1 LLRPARSPGGRPVA
15 GSPTPWA
22 RVLLVYGTGVLAA
35 AALGKVAPAVSLLRA
50 DLALSLGAAGWL
62 VSAITAVAALLGTP
76 AGLWVRRRGGRR
88 ALLAGLALL
97 AVTGVAGAGAP
108 GAGWMLAAR
117 VLEGVGF
124 LLVVV
129 AAPTLL
135 VQMAARAD
143 QPAVL
148 ALWGTAIPVGL
159 AASAA
164 AGGALAP
171 LGWRLW
177 LAVPNALAVPAAVA
191 SALVVPADPS
201 PAPPAGLAPPA
212 AGSAPPADA
221 SPVPAGGSAAPAG
234 GPRGQ
239 VDPGARLRLADL
251 RAPALLAGGFCAAV
265 VIGAAVLGMLPAFL
279 EEQRRAGVAAGGTAT
294 ALVALCS
301 VLGSLVAGWL
311 LARGAK
317 LRALAAAGLLMPL
330 ASWPMVAAGGS
341 FGGSVQAA
349 AALMA
354 ANGVVVAGVFAAV
367 PRVAAA
373 PDHLAVVNGL
383 VAQLGSAGTLL
394 GPPLFAWA
402 AGAAGWRVFPPLV
415 AAFTVAG
422 LVLLL
427 LAEPRAADR

>member
-1 LLRPARSPGGRPVA
+1 
-15 GSPTPWA
+15 
-22 RVLLVYGTGVLAA
+22 VLLVYGTGVLAA

-50 DLALSLGAAGWL
+50 DLGLSLEAAGWL
-62 VSAITAVAALLGTP
+62 VSAMTAVAALLGTP

-88 ALLAGLALL
+88 ALLTGLALL

-117 VLEGVGF
+117 VVEGVGF
-124 LLVVV
+124 LLVMV

-135 VQMAARAD
+135 VQMAARTD

-159 AASAA
+159 AVSAA

-177 LAVPNALAVPAAVA
+177 LPVPNALAIPAAVA
-191 SALVVPADPS
+191 SALVVPADGP
-201 PAPPAGLAPPA
+201 PPAGGAR
-212 AGSAPPADA
+212 GW
-221 SPVPAGGSAAPAG
+221 AGGPGPPPGAAPAA
-234 GPRGQ
+234 
-239 VDPGARLRLADL
+239 GARLRLADL
-251 RAPALLAGGFCAAV
+251 RAPALLAGGFCATV
-265 VIGAAVLGMLPAFL
+265 VIAAAVLGMLPAFL

-311 LARGAK
+311 LARGAE
-317 LRALAAAGLLMPL
+317 LRGLAATGLLTPL

-341 FGGSVQAA
+341 LGGSVLAA
-349 AALMA
+349 AGLMA

-367 PRVAAA
+367 PKVAAA
-373 PDHLAVVNGL
+373 PDHLGVVNGL

-402 AGAAGWRVFPPLV
+402 AGAAGWRVLPPLV
-415 AAFTVAG
+415 AAFSVAG

>member
-1 LLRPARSPGGRPVA
+1 
-15 GSPTPWA
+15 
-22 RVLLVYGTGVLAA
+22 VLLVYGTGVLAA

-50 DLALSLGAAGWL
+50 DLGLSLGGAGWL
-62 VSAITAVAALLGTP
+62 ISAITVVPALLGTP

-88 ALLAGLALL
+88 ALLAGLAIL

-108 GAGWMLAAR
+108 GVGWMLAAR
-117 VLEGVGF
+117 VVEGVGF

-135 VQMAARAD
+135 VQMAARKD

-148 ALWGTAIPVGL
+148 ALWGTGIPVGL

-177 LAVPNALAVPAAVA
+177 LTVPSVLAVPAAVA
-191 SALVVPADPS
+191 SALLVPPDS
-201 PAPPAGLAPPA
+201 PPAGAAP
-212 AGSAPPADA
+212 GR
-221 SPVPAGGSAAPAG
+221 PAG
-234 GPRGQ
+234 
-239 VDPGARLRLADL
+239 GARLRLADL

-265 VIGAAVLGMLPAFL
+265 VIGGGVLGMLPAFL
-279 EEQRRAGVAAGGTAT
+279 EEERRAGIAAGGTAT

-301 VLGSLVAGWL
+301 VLGSLLAGWL
-311 LARGAK
+311 LGRGVG
-317 LRALAAAGLLMPL
+317 LRALAATGLLMPL
-330 ASWPMVAAGGS
+330 ASWPVVWAGGS
-341 FGGSVQAA
+341 FGGSVLAA

-383 VAQLGSAGTLL
+383 VAQLGSVGSVL

-402 AGAAGWRVFPPLV
+402 AVAAGWRVLPPLV
-415 AAFTVAG
+415 AAFTVLG
-422 LVLLL
+422 VVLLL
-427 LAEPRAADR
+427 LAEARAAAG

>member
-1 LLRPARSPGGRPVA
+1 M
-15 GSPTPWA
+15 
-22 RVLLVYGTGVLAA
+22 LLVYGTGVLAA
-35 AALGKVAPAVSLLRA
+35 AAFGKVAPAIPLLRA
-50 DLALSLGAAGWL
+50 DLGLSLGRAGWL

-88 ALLAGLALL
+88 ALLAGLAIL
-97 AVTGVAGAGAP
+97 AVTGTAGAAAP
-108 GAGWMLAAR
+108 GLGWMLAAR
-117 VLEGVGF
+117 VAEGAGF

-135 VQMAARAD
+135 VEMAGRKD

-148 ALWGTAIPVGL
+148 ALWGTCIPVGL
-159 AASAA
+159 AAGAA
-164 AGGALAP
+164 AGGVLAP

-177 LAVPNALAVPAAVA
+177 LAVPSVLAIPAAVA
-191 SALVVPADPS
+191 SAILVPSDSPGPVPSGDP
-201 PAPPAGLAPPA
+201 PGRTPPAGTPGPPA
-212 AGSAPPADA
+212 G
-221 SPVPAGGSAAPAG
+221 APAG
-234 GPRGQ
+234 Q
-239 VDPGARLRLADL
+239 PGGGTRLRLADL
-251 RAPALLAGGFCAAV
+251 HVPALLAGGFCAAV

-279 EEQRRAGVAAGGTAT
+279 EEERRAGIAAGGTAT
-294 ALVALCS
+294 ALVALSS

-311 LARGAK
+311 LGRGVG

-330 ASWPMVAAGGS
+330 ASWPVVAAGGS
-341 FGGSVQAA
+341 FGGSVVAA
-349 AALMA
+349 AALLA

-383 VAQLGSAGTLL
+383 VAQLGSTGSLL

-402 AGAAGWRVFPPLV
+402 VGAAGWRVLPPFV
-415 AAFTVAG
+415 VVFTVLG

-427 LAEPRAADR
+427 LAEARADAG

>member
-1 LLRPARSPGGRPVA
+1 
-15 GSPTPWA
+15 
-22 RVLLVYGTGVLAA
+22 VLLVYGTGVLAA
-35 AALGKVAPAVSLLRA
+35 AALGKVAPAVSLLRD
-50 DLALSLGAAGWL
+50 DLGLSLGGAGWL

-88 ALLAGLALL
+88 ALLAGLAVL

-108 GAGWMLAAR
+108 GVGWMLAAR
-117 VLEGVGF
+117 VVEGVGF

-135 VQMAARAD
+135 VQMAVRGD

-148 ALWGTAIPVGL
+148 ALWGTGIPVGL

-177 LAVPNALAVPAAVA
+177 LAVPSVLAVPAAVA
-191 SALVVPADPS
+191 SALFVPPDSPGHPLGVPRTPPADS
-201 PAPPAGLAPPA
+201 VGPPAGAAP
-212 AGSAPPADA
+212 GR
-221 SPVPAGGSAAPAG
+221 PAG
-234 GPRGQ
+234 
-239 VDPGARLRLADL
+239 GARLRLADL

-265 VIGAAVLGMLPAFL
+265 VIGGAVLGMLPAFL
-279 EEQRRAGVAAGGTAT
+279 EEERRAGIAAGGTAT
-294 ALVALCS
+294 AVVALCS

-311 LARGAK
+311 LGRGVG

-330 ASWPMVAAGGS
+330 ASWPVVRAGGS
-341 FGGSVQAA
+341 FGGSVLAA
-349 AALMA
+349 AGLMA

-383 VAQLGSAGTLL
+383 VAQLGSAGSLL

-402 AGAAGWRVFPPLV
+402 AAAAGWRVLPPLV
-415 AAFTVAG
+415 AGFTVIG

-427 LAEPRAADR
+427 LADTRAAAG

>member
-1 LLRPARSPGGRPVA
+1 
-15 GSPTPWA
+15 
-22 RVLLVYGTGVLAA
+22 VLLVYGTGVLAA

-50 DLALSLGAAGWL
+50 DLGLSLGGAGWL
-62 VSAITAVAALLGTP
+62 ISAITVVPALLGTP

-88 ALLAGLALL
+88 ALLAGLAIL

-108 GAGWMLAAR
+108 GVGWMLAAR
-117 VLEGVGF
+117 VVEGVGF

-135 VQMAARAD
+135 VQMAARED

-148 ALWGTAIPVGL
+148 ALWGTGIPVGL

-177 LAVPNALAVPAAVA
+177 LTVPSVLAVPAAVA
-191 SALVVPADPS
+191 SALLVPPDS
-201 PAPPAGLAPPA
+201 PPAGAAP
-212 AGSAPPADA
+212 GR
-221 SPVPAGGSAAPAG
+221 PAG
-234 GPRGQ
+234 
-239 VDPGARLRLADL
+239 GARLRLADL

-265 VIGAAVLGMLPAFL
+265 VIGGAVLGMLPAFL
-279 EEQRRAGVAAGGTAT
+279 EEERRAGVAAGGTAT

-301 VLGSLVAGWL
+301 VLGSLLAGWL
-311 LARGAK
+311 LGRGVG
-317 LRALAAAGLLMPL
+317 LRALAATGLLMPL
-330 ASWPMVAAGGS
+330 ASWPVVWAGGS
-341 FGGSVQAA
+341 FGGSVLAA

-383 VAQLGSAGTLL
+383 VAQLGSVGSVL

-402 AGAAGWRVFPPLV
+402 AVAAGWRVLPPLV
-415 AAFTVAG
+415 AAFTVLG

-427 LAEPRAADR
+427 LAEARAAAG

>member
-1 LLRPARSPGGRPVA
+1 
-15 GSPTPWA
+15 
-22 RVLLVYGTGVLAA
+22 VLLVYGTGVLAA

-50 DLALSLGAAGWL
+50 DLGLSLEAAGWL

-97 AVTGVAGAGAP
+97 AVTGAAGAGAP
-108 GAGWMLAAR
+108 GVGWMLAAR
-117 VLEGVGF
+117 VVEGVGF

-135 VQMAARAD
+135 VEMSARAN

-159 AASAA
+159 AVSAA

-191 SALVVPADPS
+191 SALVVPADHAAPATPDG
-201 PAPPAGLAPPA
+201 PAPPAGGARDRLT
-212 AGSAPPADA
+212 
-221 SPVPAGGSAAPAG
+221 AAP
-234 GPRGQ
+234 
-239 VDPGARLRLADL
+239 RLRLADL

-265 VIGAAVLGMLPAFL
+265 VIGAAVLGMLPVFL
-279 EEQRRAGVAAGGTAT
+279 EEQRRAGVAAGGSAT

-311 LARGAK
+311 LARGAE

-341 FGGSVQAA
+341 LGGSVLAA
-349 AALMA
+349 AGLMA

-402 AGAAGWRVFPPLV
+402 AGAAGWRVLPPLV
-415 AAFTVAG
+415 AAFSVAG

-427 LAEPRAADR
+427 LAQPRAADR

>member
-1 LLRPARSPGGRPVA
+1 LG
-15 GSPTPWA
+15 

-35 AALGKVAPAVSLLRA
+35 AAFGKVAPAIPLLRA
-50 DLALSLGAAGWL
+50 DLGLSLGRAGWL

-76 AGLWVRRRGGRR
+76 AGLFVRRRGGRR
-88 ALLAGLALL
+88 ALLAGLAIL
-97 AVTGVAGAGAP
+97 AVTGTAGAAAP
-108 GAGWMLAAR
+108 GLGWMLAAR
-117 VLEGVGF
+117 VAEGAGF

-135 VQMAARAD
+135 VEMAGRKD

-148 ALWGTAIPVGL
+148 ALWGTCIPVGL
-159 AASAA
+159 AAGAA
-164 AGGALAP
+164 AGGVLAP

-177 LAVPNALAVPAAVA
+177 LAVPSALAIPAAVA
-191 SALVVPADPS
+191 SAILVPSHSPGPVPTGDP
-201 PAPPAGLAPPA
+201 PGRTPPAG
-212 AGSAPPADA
+212 
-221 SPVPAGGSAAPAG
+221 APAG
-234 GPRGQ
+234 Q
-239 VDPGARLRLADL
+239 PGGGTRLRLADL
-251 RAPALLAGGFCAAV
+251 HVPALLAGGFCAAV

-279 EEQRRAGVAAGGTAT
+279 EEERRAGIAAGGTAT
-294 ALVALCS
+294 ALVALSS

-311 LARGAK
+311 LGRGVG

-330 ASWPMVAAGGS
+330 ASWPVVAAGGS
-341 FGGSVQAA
+341 FGGSVVAA
-349 AALMA
+349 AALLA

-383 VAQLGSAGTLL
+383 VAQLGSTGSLL

-402 AGAAGWRVFPPLV
+402 VGAAGWRVLPPFV
-415 AAFTVAG
+415 VVFTVLG

-427 LAEPRAADR
+427 LAEARADAG

>member
-1 LLRPARSPGGRPVA
+1 
-15 GSPTPWA
+15 
-22 RVLLVYGTGVLAA
+22 VLLVYGTGVLAA

-50 DLALSLGAAGWL
+50 DLGLSLGGAGWL
-62 VSAITAVAALLGTP
+62 VSAITAVPALLGTP

-88 ALLAGLALL
+88 ALLGGLAIL

-108 GAGWMLAAR
+108 GVGWMLAAR
-117 VLEGVGF
+117 VVEGVGF

-135 VQMAARAD
+135 VQMAARQV
-143 QPAVL
+143 QPRVL
-148 ALWGTAIPVGL
+148 ALWGTGIPVGL

-177 LAVPNALAVPAAVA
+177 LTVPSVLAVPAAVA
-191 SALVVPADPS
+191 TALLVPPDSSGPVPSGDPPGVS
-201 PAPPAGLAPPA
+201 QT
-212 AGSAPPADA
+212 PPADA
-221 SPVPAGGSAAPAG
+221 PESP
-234 GPRGQ
+234 
-239 VDPGARLRLADL
+239 ARLRLADL

-265 VIGAAVLGMLPAFL
+265 VIGGAVLGMLPSFL
-279 EEQRRAGVAAGGTAT
+279 DEERRAGIAASGTAT

-301 VLGSLVAGWL
+301 VLGSLAAGWL
-311 LARGAK
+311 LGRGVG
-317 LRALAAAGLLMPL
+317 LRALAATGLLMPL
-330 ASWPMVAAGGS
+330 ASWPMVWTGGS
-341 FGGSVQAA
+341 FGVSVLAA

-383 VAQLGSAGTLL
+383 VAQLGSAGSLL

-402 AGAAGWRVFPPLV
+402 AVAAGWGVLPPLV
-415 AAFTVAG
+415 AAFTVLG

-427 LAEPRAADR
+427 LAEARAAAG

>member
-1 LLRPARSPGGRPVA
+1 M
-15 GSPTPWA
+15 
-22 RVLLVYGTGVLAA
+22 LLVYGTGVLAA
-35 AALGKVAPAVSLLRA
+35 AAFGKVAPAIPLLRA
-50 DLALSLGAAGWL
+50 DLGLSLGRAGWL

-88 ALLAGLALL
+88 ALLAGLAIL
-97 AVTGVAGAGAP
+97 AVTGTAGAAAP
-108 GAGWMLAAR
+108 GLGWMLTAR
-117 VLEGVGF
+117 VAEGAGF

-135 VQMAARAD
+135 VEMAARKD

-148 ALWGTAIPVGL
+148 ALWGTCIPVGL
-159 AASAA
+159 AAGAA
-164 AGGALAP
+164 AGGVLAP

-177 LAVPNALAVPAAVA
+177 LAVPSVLAIPAAVA
-191 SALVVPADPS
+191 SAILVPPDSPGPVPSGDP
-201 PAPPAGLAPPA
+201 PGRTPPAGTPGPPA
-212 AGSAPPADA
+212 G
-221 SPVPAGGSAAPAG
+221 APAG
-234 GPRGQ
+234 Q
-239 VDPGARLRLADL
+239 PGGGTRLRLADL
-251 RAPALLAGGFCAAV
+251 HVPALLAGGFCAAV

-279 EEQRRAGVAAGGTAT
+279 EEERRAGIAAGGTAT
-294 ALVALCS
+294 ALVALSS

-311 LARGAK
+311 LGRGVG

-330 ASWPMVAAGGS
+330 ASWPVVAAGGS
-341 FGGSVQAA
+341 FGGSVVAA
-349 AALMA
+349 AALLA

-383 VAQLGSAGTLL
+383 VAQLGSTGSLL

-402 AGAAGWRVFPPLV
+402 VGAAGWRVLPPFV
-415 AAFTVAG
+415 VVFTVLG

-427 LAEPRAADR
+427 LAEARADAG

>member
-1 LLRPARSPGGRPVA
+1 
-15 GSPTPWA
+15 
-22 RVLLVYGTGVLAA
+22 VLLVYGTGVLAA

-50 DLALSLGAAGWL
+50 DLGLSLEAAGWL

-108 GAGWMLAAR
+108 GAGWMLVAR
-117 VLEGVGF
+117 VAEGIGF

-143 QPAVL
+143 QPGVL

-164 AGGALAP
+164 AGGVLAP

-191 SALVVPADPS
+191 SALFVPADG
-201 PAPPAGLAPPA
+201 PA
-212 AGSAPPADA
+212 
-221 SPVPAGGSAAPAG
+221 PAGGSAP
-234 GPRGQ
+234 
-239 VDPGARLRLADL
+239 RLRLADL

-265 VIGAAVLGMLPAFL
+265 VIAAAVLGILPVFL

-294 ALVALCS
+294 AVVALCS
-301 VLGSLVAGWL
+301 VLGSLAAGWL
-311 LARGAK
+311 LGHGAG
-317 LRALAAAGLLMPL
+317 LRALAAAGLFMPL
-330 ASWPMVAAGGS
+330 ASWPMVATGGS
-341 FGGSVQAA
+341 FGGSVLAA
-349 AALMA
+349 AGLMA
-354 ANGVVVAGVFAAV
+354 ANGVVVAGVYAAV
-367 PRVAAA
+367 PRVTAA
-373 PDHLAVVNGL
+373 PDHLGVVNGL

-402 AGAAGWRVFPPLV
+402 AAAAGWRVLPPLV
-415 AAFTVAG
+415 AAFAVAG

>member
-1 LLRPARSPGGRPVA
+1 
-15 GSPTPWA
+15 
-22 RVLLVYGTGVLAA
+22 VLLVYGTGVLAA

-50 DLALSLGAAGWL
+50 DLGLSLGGAGWL
-62 VSAITAVAALLGTP
+62 ISAITVVPALLGTP

-88 ALLAGLALL
+88 ALLAGLAIL

-108 GAGWMLAAR
+108 GVGWMLAAR
-117 VLEGVGF
+117 VVEGVGF

-135 VQMAARAD
+135 VQMAARED

-148 ALWGTAIPVGL
+148 ALWGTGIPVGL
-159 AASAA
+159 AVSAA

-177 LAVPNALAVPAAVA
+177 LTVPSVLAVPAAVA
-191 SALVVPADPS
+191 SALLVPPDS
-201 PAPPAGLAPPA
+201 PAGAAAGRPAG
-212 AGSAPPADA
+212 
-221 SPVPAGGSAAPAG
+221 
-234 GPRGQ
+234 
-239 VDPGARLRLADL
+239 GARLRLADL

-265 VIGAAVLGMLPAFL
+265 VIGGAVLGMLPAFL
-279 EEQRRAGVAAGGTAT
+279 EEERRAGIAAGGTAT

-311 LARGAK
+311 LGRGVG

-330 ASWPMVAAGGS
+330 ASWPVVWAGGS
-341 FGGSVQAA
+341 FGGSVLAA

-383 VAQLGSAGTLL
+383 VAQLGSVGSVL

-402 AGAAGWRVFPPLV
+402 AVAAGWRVLPPLV
-415 AAFTVAG
+415 AAFTVLG

-427 LAEPRAADR
+427 LAEARAAAG

>member
-1 LLRPARSPGGRPVA
+1 
-15 GSPTPWA
+15 
-22 RVLLVYGTGVLAA
+22 VLLVYGTGVLAA

-50 DLALSLGAAGWL
+50 DLGLSLGAAGWL

-97 AVTGVAGAGAP
+97 AVTGAAGAGAP

-117 VLEGVGF
+117 VAEGVGF

-135 VQMAARAD
+135 VQLAARAD

-191 SALVVPADPS
+191 SALFVPADRA
-201 PAPPAGLAPPA
+201 APPPDATPA
-212 AGSAPPADA
+212 AGAP
-221 SPVPAGGSAAPAG
+221 
-234 GPRGQ
+234 
-239 VDPGARLRLADL
+239 LRLADL

-265 VIGAAVLGMLPAFL
+265 VIGAALLGMLPAFL
-279 EEQRRAGVAAGGTAT
+279 EEQRRAGVGAGGTAT
-294 ALVALCS
+294 AVVALCS
-301 VLGSLVAGWL
+301 VLGTLVAGWL
-311 LARGAK
+311 LARGAE

-330 ASWPMVAAGGS
+330 ASWPMVGAGGS
-341 FGGSVQAA
+341 FAGSVLAA
-349 AALMA
+349 AGLMG

-383 VAQLGSAGTLL
+383 VAQLGSAGSVL

-402 AGAAGWRVFPPLV
+402 AAAAGWRVLPPLV
-415 AAFTVAG
+415 AAFSVVG

-427 LAEPRAADR
+427 LAEPRAADG

>member
-1 LLRPARSPGGRPVA
+1 
-15 GSPTPWA
+15 
-22 RVLLVYGTGVLAA
+22 VLLVYGTGVLAA

-50 DLALSLGAAGWL
+50 DLGLSLGGAGWL
-62 VSAITAVAALLGTP
+62 VSAITAVPALLGTP

-88 ALLAGLALL
+88 ALLAGLAIL
-97 AVTGVAGAGAP
+97 AVTGVAGAGVP
-108 GAGWMLAAR
+108 RVGWMLAAR
-117 VLEGVGF
+117 VVEGVGF

-135 VQMAARAD
+135 VQMAARED
-143 QPAVL
+143 QPRVL
-148 ALWGTAIPVGL
+148 ALWGTGIPVGL
-159 AASAA
+159 AVSAA

-177 LAVPNALAVPAAVA
+177 MTVPSLLAVPAAVA
-191 SALVVPADPS
+191 SALLVPPDS
-201 PAPPAGLAPPA
+201 PAGAAPGRA
-212 AGSAPPADA
+212 AG
-221 SPVPAGGSAAPAG
+221 
-234 GPRGQ
+234 R
-239 VDPGARLRLADL
+239 ARLRLADL

-265 VIGAAVLGMLPAFL
+265 VIGGAVLGMLPAFL
-279 EEQRRAGVAAGGTAT
+279 EEERRAGIAASGTAT

-311 LARGAK
+311 LGRGVG
-317 LRALAAAGLLMPL
+317 LRALAATGLLMPL
-330 ASWPMVAAGGS
+330 ASWPVVWAGGS
-341 FGGSVQAA
+341 FGGSVLAA

-383 VAQLGSAGTLL
+383 VGQLGSAGSLL

-402 AGAAGWRVFPPLV
+402 AVAAGWGVLPPLV
-415 AAFTVAG
+415 AAFTALG

-427 LAEPRAADR
+427 LAEARAAAR

>member
-1 LLRPARSPGGRPVA
+1 
-15 GSPTPWA
+15 
-22 RVLLVYGTGVLAA
+22 VLLVYGTGVLAA

-50 DLALSLGAAGWL
+50 DLGLSLGGAGWL
-62 VSAITAVAALLGTP
+62 VSAITAVPALLGTP

-88 ALLAGLALL
+88 ALLAGLAIL
-97 AVTGVAGAGAP
+97 AVTGVAGAGVP
-108 GAGWMLAAR
+108 GVGWMLAAR
-117 VLEGVGF
+117 VVEGVGF

-135 VQMAARAD
+135 VQMAARED
-143 QPAVL
+143 QPRVL
-148 ALWGTAIPVGL
+148 ALWGTGIPVGL
-159 AASAA
+159 AVSAA

-177 LAVPNALAVPAAVA
+177 MTVPSLLAVPAAVA
-191 SALVVPADPS
+191 SALLVPPDS
-201 PAPPAGLAPPA
+201 PAGAAPGRA
-212 AGSAPPADA
+212 AG
-221 SPVPAGGSAAPAG
+221 
-234 GPRGQ
+234 R
-239 VDPGARLRLADL
+239 ARLRLADL

-265 VIGAAVLGMLPAFL
+265 VIGGAVLGMLPAFL
-279 EEQRRAGVAAGGTAT
+279 EEERRAGIAASGTAT

-311 LARGAK
+311 LGRGVG
-317 LRALAAAGLLMPL
+317 LRALAATGLLMPL
-330 ASWPMVAAGGS
+330 ASWPVVWAGGS
-341 FGGSVQAA
+341 FGGSVLAA

-383 VAQLGSAGTLL
+383 VAQLGSAGSLL

-402 AGAAGWRVFPPLV
+402 AVAAGWGVLPPLV
-415 AAFTVAG
+415 AAFTVLG

-427 LAEPRAADR
+427 LAEARAAAR